1 MLAFAGV
8 AQEIEVKVI
17 ALFTDKALLQVDGE
31 QKIVRKGETFA
42 GVLLQSANGR
52 GAVVVIDGEA
62 MKLDLNQRIAGNF
75 KKRERT
81 RLKIA
86 PDSRGMYYVQGTI
99 NNLRTSFLVD
109 TGATYVTM
117 SGRKAK
123 ALKIDYRKG
132 VRGHA
137 QTAAAVVPVWQI
149 RLATVSIGTIKLRN
163 VTATVIEG
171 NLPTEVLL
179 GNSFL
184 SRTEMRQ
191 SDKVLEI
198 TQRH

>member
-1 MLAFAGV
+1 MLALAGV

-52 GAVVVIDGEA
+52 GAVVVIDGETI
-62 MKLDLNQRIAGNF
+62 KLDLNQRIAGNF
-75 KKRERT
+75 KKRVRT

-123 ALKIDYRKG
+123 ALNIDYRKG

-184 SRTEMRQ
+184 SRTEMSR
-191 SDKVLEI
+191 SDKVLDI